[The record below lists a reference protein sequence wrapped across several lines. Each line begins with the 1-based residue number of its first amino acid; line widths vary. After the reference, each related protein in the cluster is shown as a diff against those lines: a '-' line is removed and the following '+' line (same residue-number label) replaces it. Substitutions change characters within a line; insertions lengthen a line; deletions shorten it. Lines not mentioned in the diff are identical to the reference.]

1 MNELQAAIEAIIYAA
16 EEPATVAQIATA
28 LGVEKPQVVEAI
40 DALQARYASDDFGVE
55 MKAVAGGYRIGT
67 KPQHH
72 ESVRKFIKS
81 LKPPVRLSLAA
92 LETLAVIA
100 YRQPITAPEIK
111 EIRGVDPGGVINT
124 LLEKKLITTAG
135 RKEVVGKPILYKTTR
150 DFLIRFGLNSTNDLP
165 TLKEFEE
172 MAKAGLEGEEE
183 LVSESPQTPDAS
195 QPSLL
200 EGQDAPTPES
210 EEAAPEET
218 IADDSVTGS
227 EEAESPEQE
236 PDADETGEVAGVGIE
251 EAQTPEPSAEAA
263 PEKPESTSAP
273 ELEAEPA
280 AEEPSGDADERAS
293 AASAGRSG
301 D

>member
-1 MNELQAAIEAIIYAA
+1 MNELQAAVEAIIYAA

-28 LGVEKPQVVEAI
+28 LGVERDQVVEAI
-40 DALQARYASDDFGVE
+40 DGLQARYASDEYGVE
-55 MKAVAGGYRIGT
+55 VKAVAGGYRIGT

-100 YRQPITAPEIK
+100 YRQPITGPEIK

-124 LLEKKLITTAG
+124 LLEKKLVTTAG

-172 MAKAGLEGEEE
+172 MAKAGLEGEE
-183 LVSESPQTPDAS
+183 LPSASEERQAGEPT

-200 EGQDAPTPES
+200 ER
-210 EEAAPEET
+210 EAENEPAEVEAEET
-218 IADDSVTGS
+218 A
-227 EEAESPEQE
+227 EAVESPE
-236 PDADETGEVAGVGIE
+236 E
-251 EAQTPEPSAEAA
+251 EAGAESAETAEAA
-263 PEKPESTSAP
+263 APVADGAGEQAGEDKAAAESAGQ
-273 ELEAEPA
+273 EAEMTDGEA
-280 AEEPSGDADERAS
+280 VAEGGAEGSADAEDPEEKAS

>member
-28 LGVEKPQVVEAI
+28 LGLEKSQVVEII
-40 DALQARYASDDFGVE
+40 DALQTRYASDEYGVE
-55 MKAVAGGYRIGT
+55 VKTVAGGYRIGT

-100 YRQPITAPEIK
+100 YRQPITGPEIK

-172 MAKAGLEGEEE
+172 MAKAGMEGEELPAAGE
-183 LVSESPQTPDAS
+183 ETEPGEPS

-200 EGQDAPTPES
+200 
-210 EEAAPEET
+210 
-218 IADDSVTGS
+218 
-227 EEAESPEQE
+227 
-236 PDADETGEVAGVGIE
+236 GE
-251 EAQTPEPSAEAA
+251 AEAA
-263 PEKPESTSAP
+263 EPT
-273 ELEAEPA
+273 EAEPESGEAEA
-280 AEEPSGDADERAS
+280 ASENHAPDTEAGEGGTETESGEPAS
-293 AASAGRSG
+293 ADDASGTSEDSGEKASGASAGHSG

>member
-1 MNELQAAIEAIIYAA
+1 MNELQAAVEAIIYAA

-28 LGVEKPQVVEAI
+28 LELEKSQVVEI
-40 DALQARYASDDFGVE
+40 INTLQARYASDEYGVE
-55 MKAVAGGYRIGT
+55 VKAVAGGYRIGT

-100 YRQPITAPEIK
+100 YRQPITVPEIK

-172 MAKAGLEGEEE
+172 MAKAGLEGEETPAAGE
-183 LVSESPQTPDAS
+183 PDQPLLVKGAAPGEASHAVPEADEDAGAEAGEAAEAAESIA
-195 QPSLL
+195 
-200 EGQDAPTPES
+200 
-210 EEAAPEET
+210 EEAAEET
-218 IADDSVTGS
+218 SAD
-227 EEAESPEQE
+227 EAEDSGERTGDESADGAKDAGTEGGE
-236 PDADETGEVAGVGIE
+236 PVAAEDGENA
-251 EAQTPEPSAEAA
+251 AEAT
-263 PEKPESTSAP
+263 E
-273 ELEAEPA
+273 ELEEK
-280 AEEPSGDADERAS
+280 AS
-293 AASAGRSG
+293 AASAGHIG

>member
-28 LGVEKPQVVEAI
+28 LGLEKPQVVEII
-40 DALQARYASDDFGVE
+40 DALQARYASDEYGVE
-55 MKAVAGGYRIGT
+55 VKAVAGGYRIGT

-100 YRQPITAPEIK
+100 YRQPITVPEIK
-111 EIRGVDPGGVINT
+111 EIRGVDPGGVVNT

-172 MAKAGLEGEEE
+172 MARAGLEGEEAPAADE
-183 LVSESPQTPDAS
+183 EGTEAS

-200 EGQDAPTPES
+200 EEPE
-210 EEAAPEET
+210 A
-218 IADDSVTGS
+218 
-227 EEAESPEQE
+227 
-236 PDADETGEVAGVGIE
+236 
-251 EAQTPEPSAEAA
+251 
-263 PEKPESTSAP
+263 
-273 ELEAEPA
+273 AEPA
-280 AEEPSGDADERAS
+280 AVSEESEPEATGESGQAEESAAEEKAAESETETDPETGVAAEEASAAESTEAESGEPVAAAGATESAEEPDEKAS
-293 AASAGRSG
+293 AASAGHGG

>member
-1 MNELQAAIEAIIYAA
+1 MNELQAAVEAIIYAA
-16 EEPATVAQIATA
+16 EEPATVAQIAAA
-28 LGVEKPQVVEAI
+28 LGLEKPQVVEII
-40 DALQARYASDDFGVE
+40 DVLQSRYASDEYGVE
-55 MKAVAGGYRIGT
+55 VKAVAGGYRIGT

-100 YRQPITAPEIK
+100 YRQPITVPEIK

-150 DFLIRFGLNSTNDLP
+150 DFLIRFGLNSTSDLP

-183 LVSESPQTPDAS
+183 EPSSGETATPPSAEAS

-200 EGQDAPTPES
+200 EDEAAAEAPVQ
-210 EEAAPEET
+210 EEAAAAPNE
-218 IADDSVTGS
+218 VV
-227 EEAESPEQE
+227 ESPEPEAGEAAENSESAESDE
-236 PDADETGEVAGVGIE
+236 PTVVEPRARPVADETE
-251 EAQTPEPSAEAA
+251 EQ
-263 PEKPESTSAP
+263 
-273 ELEAEPA
+273 
-280 AEEPSGDADERAS
+280 AS
-293 AASAGRSG
+293 AAIAGRNS